1 MTVLPRRP
9 FLALAAGATA
19 AAALQPGPAQA
30 ADRFVYANN
39 SNYDTLDPHV
49 VFDVAR
55 VATRLNFYD
64 GLYRWVDNPPKLI
77 PWLAESHE
85 VSADG
90 ITWTFKLRGDVKF
103 HDGSLLT
110 AEDVVYSIERI
121 MALNLGTAPLFRPI
135 LQPGST
141 KAVDPRHV
149 QFTLNEPSAIF
160 GSLVP
165 DITVVNSKLVKRN
178 ERENDWGR
186 AWLARN
192 VAGSG
197 SYTLRRYDP
206 AVGFI
211 ASRFPAHFA
220 GWGPKYFDEIEF
232 RTVLETNTRVLGM
245 IRGDYHGTDGY
256 MTPDQIDRF
265 RQSGKV
271 QILDQ
276 ESMRVFHFCIHNNRA
291 PMNDINF
298 RRALVQAFDYDGFIN
313 DVLKGSV
320 VRNATVVP
328 NNMWGRPPGVTG
340 HVFDLDKAKAA
351 LAQVRAPLRPITI
364 GTLAGFSETEQAA
377 SVFQANLRK
386 IGIEARIESAPWP
399 TVSTRMRKEDTQ
411 YDLVPYW
418 KSTYYADPNN
428 WIGELYGSRYIGGGN
443 VSYYT
448 NAEVDKRIN
457 AALASSDQA
466 ERERLYAEAG
476 QMVFDD
482 AAGVW
487 IYNTKWYG
495 PYAKTVAG
503 IRFCPIGNGQ
513 DMRWAHFA

>member
-1 MTVLPRRP
+1 MIPISRRP
-9 FLALAAGATA
+9 LLGLAAAAAATA
-19 AAALQPGPAQA
+19 AMPREAHA

-39 SNYDTLDPHV
+39 SNFDTLDPHV
-49 VFDVAR
+49 VFDTAR
-55 VATRLNFYD
+55 VAVRLNFYD

-77 PWLAESHE
+77 LWLAESHE
-85 VSADG
+85 TSDDG
-90 ITWTFKLRGDVKF
+90 LDWVFKLRRDVKF
-103 HDGSLLT
+103 HDGSPMT

-121 MALNLGTAPLFRPI
+121 LALNLGAAPLFRP
-135 LQPGST
+135 LLEAGATTAPDAHT
-141 KAVDPRHV
+141 VRFRLK
-149 QFTLNEPSAIF
+149 EPSAIF

-178 ERENDWGR
+178 ERDGDWGR

-192 VAGSG
+192 VAGTG
-197 SYTLRRYDP
+197 SFRLRRYDP

-211 ASRFPAHFA
+211 AQRFPDHFA
-220 GWGPKYFDEIEF
+220 GWGPKYLDEIEF

-265 RQSGKV
+265 RASDTV
-271 QILDQ
+271 QILEQ
-276 ESMRVFHFCIHNNRA
+276 ESMRVFHFCIHNARA
-291 PMNDINF
+291 PMNDIHF
-298 RRALVQAFDYDGFIN
+298 RKALVHAFDYDGFIN

-320 VRNATVVP
+320 VRNPTIIP
-328 NNMWGRPPGVTG
+328 NNMWGAPQGLEG
-340 HVFDLDKAKAA
+340 YKFDLDLAKAE
-351 LAQVRAPLRPITI
+351 LAKVQAPLRPITI

-399 TVSTRMRKEDTQ
+399 TVSSRMRNKDQQ
-411 YDLVPYW
+411 YDMVPYW

-428 WIGELYGSRYIGGGN
+428 WLGELYGSRYLGGGN
-443 VSYYT
+443 VSYYS
-448 NAEVDKRIN
+448 NPEVDKRIERALVSTDQEERQRLN
-457 AALASSDQA
+457 EEAA
-466 ERERLYAEAG
+466 R
-476 QMVFDD
+476 MVFDD

-487 IYNTKWYG
+487 IYNTKWFG
-495 PYAKTVAG
+495 PYSKRIAG
-503 IRFCPIGNGQ
+503 IRFCPVGSGQ